1 MRIGIDCRMFKS
13 SFTGIGRYTFELV
26 KNLEKLSA
34 QTSANIQ
41 VSADAPTKAET
52 IVNVNN
58 LAAKNE
64 YVLFLNEP
72 EFSNFEPTATN
83 FTKVLVDAPHYS
95 LKEQTKFLKILNEQN
110 LDLMHFTHFNA
121 PIRYRKPFIV
131 TIHDLTHTLFP
142 GRKMTSLPYRLAYR
156 AVVKNAVRKAK
167 IVIAVSNN
175 TKEDLIKILKVPE
188 EKIKVIYEGANEEFR
203 QLTDAEKETS
213 AKILN
218 EKYGIAQPF
227 FLYTGVH
234 RYHKNLTRL
243 IKAFKFISNKYPDL
257 KLVITGKPD
266 PLYPEAEQEVADQN
280 LEEKVVF
287 TGLITENELI
297 ALYNLAEI
305 YIFPS
310 LYEGFGLPILEA
322 FACGAPVCAS
332 NISSIPEVA
341 GKDNAIFFNP
351 YEEKDIA
358 EKTLSIFENSA
369 RRNKLIQNGLI
380 RIKNFSWKKMAKE
393 ILEVYNTTSN

>member
-287 TGLITENELI
+287 TGLIPENELI

-351 YEEKDIA
+351 YDEKDIA

>member
-1 MRIGIDCRMFKS
+1 MFKS

-351 YEEKDIA
+351 YDEKDIA

>member
-1 MRIGIDCRMFKS
+1 MFKR

-287 TGLITENELI
+287 TGLIPENELI

-351 YEEKDIA
+351 YDEKDIA